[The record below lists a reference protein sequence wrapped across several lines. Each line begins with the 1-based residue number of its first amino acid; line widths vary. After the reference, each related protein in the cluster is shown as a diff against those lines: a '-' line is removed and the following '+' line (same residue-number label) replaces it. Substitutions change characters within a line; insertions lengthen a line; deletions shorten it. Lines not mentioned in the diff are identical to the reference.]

1 MPNLFDEL
9 VAIVRALERAK
20 IDYAVCGGMA
30 VAIHGLARTTKD
42 IDLLILREDLDRVL
56 ETVRGLGFILD
67 GGILPMGAGEK
78 FERDIYRISKV
89 IDKKLL
95 TLDLLIVNPLL
106 QQAFE
111 AREYYE
117 WQGVRLQA
125 VSPAGLYVMKKLAG
139 RPQDI
144 ADLQRLGMLPDDSAS

>member
-1 MPNLFDEL
+1 MVNLFDEL
-9 VAIVRALERAK
+9 VAIVFALERAK

-30 VAIHGLARTTKD
+30 VAIHGLARATKD
-42 IDLLILREDLDRVL
+42 IDLLILREDLVRVQDV
-56 ETVRGLGFILD
+56 VRGLGFILD
-67 GGILPMGAGEK
+67 GGILPMGAGER